1 MDKLV
6 IDKILGTVF
15 WHNEIYDYLLVI
27 TCFLTGVFLIKMW
40 QFFVDSKLSRIIP
53 EKINKIFRII
63 ENNFIA
69 LLYFLLLYFCLQFL
83 KFPPKINSIVN
94 STITI
99 IFGVFIILFINS
111 ALLDH
116 FVKRYIKSRVGS
128 EQASSIFTSQF
139 FLNFS
144 KIIIWIVGIAF
155 LADILGF
162 KITPLM
168 AGLGISGVAV
178 ALAAQVLLKDLFSC
192 FAIYFDRPFN
202 VGDFIVVG
210 DFLGTVE
217 YTGIKTTRLRSLGGE
232 ELILANSDLTE
243 ARVRN
248 YKRMQKRRISFNV
261 KVTYDTSL
269 EKLQSIP
276 KAIEEVIM
284 NTEFTTFDRA
294 HLASFDEYGFLFEVV
309 YYVLSGDYNKYMDV
323 QQMINFGIVGYF
335 DAQGINF
342 AQRIYPV
349 DKSS

>member
-1 MDKLV
+1 MDKISV
-6 IDKILGTVF
+6 NKILNTVF
-15 WHNEIYDYLLVI
+15 WHNEVYDYLLVVF
-27 TCFLTGVFLIKMW
+27 CFLVGIFLIKMW
-40 QFFVDSKLSRIIP
+40 QLFVDSKLSRIIP
-53 EKINKIFRII
+53 EKVNKIFKII
-63 ENNFIA
+63 QNHFVA

-83 KFPPKINSIVN
+83 KFPPKVDHVIN

-99 IFGVFIILFINS
+99 IFGVFIIRFVNS
-111 ALLDH
+111 TLLDY
-116 FVKRYIKSRVGS
+116 FIKRYIKSKIS
-128 EQASSIFTSQF
+128 SQQASSIFTSQF

-144 KIIIWIVGIAF
+144 KILVWILGITL

-168 AGLGISGVAV
+168 AGLGLGGVAI

-202 VGDFIVVG
+202 VGDFIVVD

-248 YKRMQKRRISFNV
+248 YKRMQKRRIAFSV
-261 KVTYDTSL
+261 KVTYNTQL
-269 EKLQSIP
+269 EKLRLVP
-276 KAIEEVIM
+276 DAIKNIISDVDDA
-284 NTEFTTFDRA
+284 TFDRS
-294 HLASFDEYGFLFEVV
+294 HLANFDEYGFSFETV

-323 QQMINFGIVGYF
+323 QQQINFGIVKCF
-335 DAQGINF
+335 NENGITF
-342 AQRIYPV
+342 AERVCLFNKQ
-349 DKSS
+349 